1 MAECLT
7 CLGGTFPAYLL
18 WRDIGDKAAERIFR
32 ACTPEIAGPGTLRP
46 ILDPYNEAGSSRHV
60 SFATTKTNFWT
71 PDEHKCQ
78 VNLIVCD
85 ENWEAAAA
93 QMLDGMPEVL
103 RYVKNDRLGFEVP
116 YVDGSTERHYRP
128 DFIVVVDD
136 GRGPNDPLHLV
147 LEVKGRQTAQDDAK
161 HDTTRKLWVPSVNA
175 QGRFGRWDFCR
186 VDGPYGVDEI
196 IRRRLNAGALSR
208 AA

>member
-1 MAECLT
+1 
-7 CLGGTFPAYLL
+7 
-18 WRDIGDKAAERIFR
+18 
-32 ACTPEIAGPGTLRP
+32 
-46 ILDPYNEAGSSRHV
+46 
-60 SFATTKTNFWT
+60 
-71 PDEHKCQ
+71 
-78 VNLIVCD
+78 
-85 ENWEAAAA
+85 
-93 QMLDGMPEVL
+93 MPEVL

-116 YVDGSTERHYRP
+116 YVDGSAERHYRP